1 MTHWFDGYCSFL
13 HFALLSTE
21 THCCLFVFRKRI
33 TINLNAR
40 CWSFST
46 QANICL
52 KYPTMS
58 IRAPY
63 SSIGTYVTMALMFLI
78 VNNNEA
84 ILKSFMETT
93 KYLEHTLCHIPTKWY
108 CGPTMRCWKLDG
120 VTSWGGRRRPL
131 LTIQGECKASG
142 TWTSP
147 NWIKIIY
154 FLFQEKMSMNGSNKV
169 SYN

>member
-1 MTHWFDGYCSFL
+1 
-13 HFALLSTE
+13 
-21 THCCLFVFRKRI
+21 
-33 TINLNAR
+33 
-40 CWSFST
+40 
-46 QANICL
+46 
-52 KYPTMS
+52 MS

-131 LTIQGECKASG
+131 LTIQGEC
-142 TWTSP
+142 
-147 NWIKIIY
+147 
-154 FLFQEKMSMNGSNKV
+154 
-169 SYN
+169 